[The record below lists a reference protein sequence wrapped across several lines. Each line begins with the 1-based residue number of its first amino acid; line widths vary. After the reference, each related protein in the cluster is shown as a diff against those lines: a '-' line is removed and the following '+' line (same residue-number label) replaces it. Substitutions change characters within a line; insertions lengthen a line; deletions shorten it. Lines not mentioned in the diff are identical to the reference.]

1 MYSRLEEWT
10 QLAPCFQLIWLFLF
24 LFFFFFLSIVLFWEI
39 DESSQLIIIKKKKT
53 FYFRWKKELK
63 LCPNILSERDLNLN
77 FPYKRDS
84 SILMNYK
91 IIDCTN
97 IYLRGKID

>member
-39 DESSQLIIIKKKKT
+39 DESSQLIIIKKKNH
-53 FYFRWKKELK
+53 F
-63 LCPNILSERDLNLN
+63 ISGERRNLN
-77 FPYKRDS
+77 SVLIYWVREIW
-84 SILMNYK
+84 ILILLIKK
-91 IIDCTN
+91 IRQ
-97 IYLRGKID
+97 Y